1 VFFCLTLLSWF
12 LSALLYIEQ
21 QVKEMLRTFMRIKLS
36 AQGVVLGFVL
46 SLLVLISL
54 YHQSIQ
60 RLSTAITL
68 YDADKI
74 SHNFLNMYKI
84 FDAKRL
90 DASAKP
96 FYFAVNTQPL
106 PETFEFEGEVLS
118 VEAFLSDSQA
128 HGLMVV
134 KAGEIVTEQ
143 YFLEDKADKQHISF
157 SVAKSF
163 VSALFG
169 IAINEGYIDNIEQS
183 VTDYVPE
190 LIGSGYD
197 GVRIKDVLQMS
208 SGVKFNEDYGDF
220 FSDINRFSR
229 AIAFG
234 TSLDNFCASLSRE
247 REPGTY
253 HHYVSID
260 TQVLG
265 MILTRATG
273 SSLSEYLSQKI
284 WQPMGM
290 QDPAYWLADE
300 KGMELAL
307 GGLNITLRDYAK
319 FGWLYL
325 HQGRWLNAR
334 GESMQIVPKQW
345 VLDSVTPDAPHLQ
358 AGENNSS
365 SSSSDGYG
373 YQWWIPT
380 GAEDEFMARG
390 IYGQYIY
397 IDPDQDLVIVKN
409 SANPQYTDKSKNWGA
424 KHLAL
429 FRVISQHFAVN

>member
-1 VFFCLTLLSWF
+1 
-12 LSALLYIEQ
+12 
-21 QVKEMLRTFMRIKLS
+21 MRIRLS
-36 AQGVVLGFVL
+36 AQGLVLGFML
-46 SLLVLISL
+46 TLLVLIGV
-54 YHQSIQ
+54 YHQNIQ

-68 YDADKI
+68 YDTDKI
-74 SHNFLNMYKI
+74 GHNFLSMYKA
-84 FDAKRL
+84 FTAKRI

-96 FYFAVNTQPL
+96 HYFAVNYQPL
-106 PETFEFEGEVLS
+106 PETFEFEGEPLS
-118 VEAFLSDSQA
+118 VQGFLSDSQS

-134 KAGEIVTEQ
+134 KAGEIVNEQ

-157 SVAKSF
+157 SIAKSF

-169 IAINEGYIDNIEQS
+169 IAINEGYIASIDQS

-234 TSLDNFCASLSRE
+234 TSLDNFCASLHRE
-247 REPGTY
+247 QEPGTY

-290 QDPAYWLADE
+290 QDSAYWLID
-300 KGMELAL
+300 GNNMELAL
-307 GGLNITLRDYAK
+307 GGLNATLRDYAK

-334 GESMQIVPKQW
+334 GESMQIVPQQW
-345 VLDSVTPDAPHLQ
+345 VIDSITPDAPHLQ
-358 AGENNSS
+358 AGKNNPASS
-365 SSSSDGYG
+365 SVDGYG
-373 YQWWIPT
+373 YQWWIPD
-380 GAEDEFMARG
+380 GADDEFMAKG

-397 IDPDQDLVIVKN
+397 VDPDQDLVIVKN
-409 SANPQYTDKSKNWGA
+409 SANPQYTDKTQHWGA

-429 FRVISQHFAVN
+429 FRAISQHFAVK

>member
-1 VFFCLTLLSWF
+1 MQ
-12 LSALLYIEQ
+12 I
-21 QVKEMLRTFMRIKLS
+21 RLS
-36 AQGVVLGFVL
+36 AQGVVLGFMLALVT
-46 SLLVLISL
+46 LLGV
-54 YHQSIQ
+54 YHKNIQ
-60 RLSTAITL
+60 RLADAITL

-74 SHNFLNMYKI
+74 AQNFLSMYKI
-84 FDAKRL
+84 FNAKRIEPSL
-90 DASAKP
+90 KP
-96 FYFAVNTQPL
+96 FYFAVNHQAL
-106 PETFEFEGEVLS
+106 PATFSLDNTELNVNEFLAAS
-118 VEAFLSDSQA
+118 HT
-128 HGLMVV
+128 HGLMVI
-134 KAGEIVTEQ
+134 KAGEIVNEQ
-143 YFLEDKADKQHISF
+143 YFLGNKADKQHISF
-157 SVAKSF
+157 SLAKSF

-169 IAINEGYIDNIEQS
+169 IAVRDGAIQSIEQQ

-229 AIAFG
+229 AIALG
-234 TSLDNFCASLSRE
+234 TSLDDFSASLERE

-273 SSLSEYLSQKI
+273 MSLSDYLSQKI
-284 WQPMGM
+284 WQPLGM
-290 QDPAYWLADE
+290 QDPAYWLADD

-307 GGLNITLRDYAK
+307 GGLNVTLRDYAK

-325 HQGRWLNAR
+325 HHGRWLTAR
-334 GESMQIVPKQW
+334 GESMQIVPQQW
-345 VLDSVTPDAPHLQ
+345 VLDSTRPDAPHLQ
-358 AGENNSS
+358 AGENNAASS
-365 SSSSDGYG
+365 SVDGYG
-373 YQWWIPT
+373 FQWWIPV
-380 GAEDEFMARG
+380 GADDEYMAKG

-409 SANPQYTDKSKNWGA
+409 SANPDYTNKKMRWSA

-429 FRVISQHFAVN
+429 FRAISEHYRRH

>member
-1 VFFCLTLLSWF
+1 MQIRFSAQGIVLGLMLTLLIF
-12 LSALLYIEQ
+12 I
-21 QVKEMLRTFMRIKLS
+21 
-36 AQGVVLGFVL
+36 G
-46 SLLVLISL
+46 L
-54 YHQSIQ
+54 YHQNIQ
-60 RLSTAITL
+60 RLSAAITL
-68 YDADKI
+68 YDTDKI
-74 SHNFLNMYKI
+74 AHNFLSMYKA
-84 FDAKRL
+84 FSAKRIE
-90 DASAKP
+90 ASAKP
-96 FYFAVNTQPL
+96 YYFAVNYQDL
-106 PETFEFEGEVLS
+106 PESFELEGQTIFVNDF
-118 VEAFLSDSQA
+118 VADSYT

-143 YFLEDKADKQHISF
+143 YYLEDKADKQHISF

-169 IAINEGYIDNIEQS
+169 IAIKEGYIDSVEQQ

-190 LIGSGYD
+190 LMGSGYE

-234 TSLDNFCASLSRE
+234 TSLDDFCASLDRE
-247 REPGTY
+247 REPGTF

-273 SSLSEYLSQKI
+273 TSLSDYLEQKI

-290 QDPAYWLADE
+290 QDAAYWLSDE
-300 KGMELAL
+300 QGMELAL

-319 FGWLYL
+319 FGWMYL

-334 GESMQIVPKQW
+334 GESMQIVPQQW
-345 VLDSVTPDAPHLQ
+345 VFDSIKPDAPHLQ
-358 AGENNSS
+358 AGENNPASS
-365 SSSSDGYG
+365 SADGYG
-373 YQWWIPT
+373 YQWWIPA
-380 GAEDEFMARG
+380 GANDEFMARG

-397 IDPDQDLVIVKN
+397 IDPDQELVIVKN
-409 SANPQYTDKSKNWGA
+409 SANPEYNDKSLNWGG

-429 FRVISQHFAVN
+429 FRAISEHFKNDD

>member
-1 VFFCLTLLSWF
+1 
-12 LSALLYIEQ
+12 
-21 QVKEMLRTFMRIKLS
+21 MRIRIS
-36 AQGVVLGFVL
+36 AQGVVLGFML
-46 SLLVLISL
+46 TLLILISL
-54 YHQSIQ
+54 YRHNIQ

-74 SHNFLNMYKI
+74 SHNFLTMYKA
-84 FDAKRL
+84 FDATRI
-90 DASAKP
+90 DASVKP
-96 FYFAVNTQPL
+96 YYFAVNYQPL
-106 PETFEFEGEVLS
+106 PKTFEFDGELMS
-118 VEAFLSDSQA
+118 VEAFLRDSQS
-128 HGLMVV
+128 HGLMVI
-134 KAGEIVTEQ
+134 KAGEIVSEQ
-143 YFLEDKADKQHISF
+143 YFLEDKAEKQHISF

-169 IAINEGYIDNIEQS
+169 IAIKEGYIQNIEQS

-234 TSLDNFCASLSRE
+234 TSLDDFCASLKRE

-273 SSLSEYLSQKI
+273 TSLSEYLSQKI
-284 WQPMGM
+284 WQPLGM
-290 QDPAYWLADE
+290 QDTAYWLADD

-307 GGLNITLRDYAK
+307 GGLNVTLRDYAK

-334 GESMQIVPKQW
+334 GESMQIVPQQW
-345 VLDSVTPDAPHLQ
+345 VVDSITPDANHLQ
-358 AGENNSS
+358 AGENNPASS
-365 SSSSDGYG
+365 SADGYG
-373 YQWWIPT
+373 YQWWIPA
-380 GAEDEFMARG
+380 GADDEFMAKG

-397 IDPDQDLVIVKN
+397 IDPDQELVIVKN
-409 SANPQYTDKSKNWGA
+409 SANPQYTDNAQRWGP
-424 KHLAL
+424 KHVAL
-429 FRVISQHFAVN
+429 FRAISQNFAIN